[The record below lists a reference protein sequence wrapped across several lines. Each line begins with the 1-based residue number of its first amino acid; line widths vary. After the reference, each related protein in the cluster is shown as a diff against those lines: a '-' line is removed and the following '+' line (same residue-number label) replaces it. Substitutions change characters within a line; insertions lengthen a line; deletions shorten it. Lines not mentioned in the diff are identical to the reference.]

1 MASLLNCV
9 SSVMTSLLP
18 VDAAICA
25 LVIPSYVTITII
37 IVITTIIITIITI
50 ITIIIIVVVV
60 VIIS

>member
-25 LVIPSYVTITII
+25 LVIPSYVIITITII
-37 IVITTIIITIITI
+37 TAVIITAIITIINI
-50 ITIIIIVVVV
+50 IV